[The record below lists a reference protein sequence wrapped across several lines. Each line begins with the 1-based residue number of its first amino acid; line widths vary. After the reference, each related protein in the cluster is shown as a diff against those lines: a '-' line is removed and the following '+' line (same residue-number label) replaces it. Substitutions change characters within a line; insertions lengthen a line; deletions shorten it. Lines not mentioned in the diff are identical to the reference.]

1 MRTFPFVSRM
11 PALSLACAVVMLAGC
26 EQTKSASPLS
36 PSIAGPIAGVE
47 ITAPVPM
54 QPPANRRFKPSE
66 QPISLAFG
74 NPQSNGVRPYTLAVQ
89 VGVDLAFSA
98 IAFSQN
104 SLQPGA
110 DGVTRITLPG
120 NLQSGRIYF
129 WRARAD
135 DGANSSDWSPPT
147 AFEILQPVVIGVP
160 TPLSP
165 IGNVRATSTTPELR
179 IRNAPVTGPHHPLQV
194 NFQVSQTAGFSSLV
208 VNADVAQGGGETTF
222 TVPSSPGFDVQLF
235 WRARTYDTDGNI
247 GGWSVAETYRTP
259 LAVVTP
265 PPGGGGGGA
274 LPPGNCASN
283 NGPAIVKCIEAK
295 YPDRTA
301 AGVSVSQ
308 RVANMEFLRDRIIE
322 AGLCGGMDLGR
333 NLKRGGPEISIDFLV
348 WRSPS
353 GDIGIDIGAAY
364 DDTSIPL
371 RLQWSESIF
380 PFYQAYPKPSCG

>member
-1 MRTFPFVSRM
+1 MRTFHFVSRM
-11 PALSLACAVVMLAGC
+11 PALLLACGVVVLAGC

-54 QPPANRRFKPSE
+54 QPSANRQFKPTE

-74 NPQSNGVRPYTLAVQ
+74 NPQSNGVRPYTLVVQ
-89 VGVDLAFSA
+89 VGVDAAFSA
-98 IAFSQN
+98 TVFSQN
-104 SLQPGA
+104 SIQPGA
-110 DGVTRITLPG
+110 DGVTRLTLPG
-120 NLQSGRIYF
+120 NLQSGRVYF
-129 WRARAD
+129 WRAKAD
-135 DGANSSDWSPPT
+135 DGANSSDWSAPT
-147 AFEILQPVVIGVP
+147 AFEVLQPVVIGVP

-165 IGNVRATSTTPELR
+165 IGNARATSTTPELR
-179 IRNAPVTGPHHPLQV
+179 VRNGVSTGPYKALQY

-208 VNADVAQGGGETTF
+208 ANSSVGQGGGETTF
-222 TVPSSPGFDVQLF
+222 IAPAAAPDTQLF
-235 WRARTYDTDGNI
+235 WRVRIFDDDGNL
-247 GGWSVAETYRTP
+247 GGWSVVETYRTP

-265 PPGGGGGGA
+265 PAGGGGGA

-283 NGPAIVKCIEAK
+283 NGPAIVQCIEAK

-301 AGVSVSQ
+301 AGVSLSQ

-333 NLKRGGPEISIDFLV
+333 NLKRGGPEISVDFLV